1 MTTFYFN
8 CFCFLPYNQAAAKA
22 QYQAAVSQGKQAAF
36 LEQTAKD
43 DVFRCA
49 LGNLSPGERVTV
61 SLSMALTLPAVSGR
75 SGHARVVGLFV
86 VVCYV

>member
-1 MTTFYFN
+1 MTTFFFIYF
-8 CFCFLPYNQAAAKA
+8 LLLYIQAAAKA
-22 QYQAAVSQGKQAAF
+22 QYQAAVAQGKQAAF

-49 LGNLSPGERVTV
+49 LGNLAPGERVTV

-75 SGHARVVGLFV
+75 SGHARVVCLFV
-86 VVCYV
+86 VACYV